1 MKLYLS
7 SFKVGNKGNKLAK
20 MIASEKKIAVIPN
33 ALDCYPDLER
43 RKKSEEEEITSLRA
57 LGLKPEL
64 LDLRDY
70 FNKGQELRKKLNDFN
85 AVWVRGGNVFV
96 LRVAMK
102 KSGFDK
108 FIKEKVKDKD
118 FVYAGYSAGTCSL
131 SKSLKGFEI
140 VDDVNALQDAYP
152 GESVIWDGLSLIDFV
167 FVPHYKSDHP
177 ESPAIEKEVEFLK
190 KNDINYKTFR
200 DGEVYVS
207 EIK

>member
-7 SFKVGNKGNKLAK
+7 SYKIGNEGNKLAK
-20 MIASEKKIAVIPN
+20 MVVGQKKIVLIFN
-33 ALDCYPDLER
+33 AIDCYPDLER
-43 RKKSEEEEITSLRA
+43 RKKSEQEEIYTLQS

-70 FNKGQELRKKLNDFN
+70 FGKSEELKKKLDKFN

-108 FIKEKVKDKD
+108 IIKEKKNDKD
-118 FVYAGYSAGTCSL
+118 FVYAGYSAGPCLL

-140 VDDVNALQDAYP
+140 VDDVAQLQNAYP
-152 GESVIWDGLSLIDFV
+152 GEKIIWDGLGLIDFV
-167 FVPHYKSDHP
+167 FVPHYKSNHP
-177 ESPAIEKEVEFLK
+177 ESPSIEKEVEFLK
-190 KNDINYKTFR
+190 KNNIKYKTFS
-200 DGEVYVS
+200 DGEVYIS
-207 EIK
+207 EI